1 MDTIPGKIWD
11 SEVVVARVS
20 SSLSAFYSQS
30 RETSSCWY
38 LLIWASQRVSV
49 WSLYSSNP
57 APLSIH
63 IGTELLKRCCSWL
76 ILRDLLASWISC
88 CAFHAR
94 SCIITHTVRIV
105 TRTKNHVLLTQLCIF
120 IVWLT
125 LQTCY
130 QLRDPRNLL
139 PTLGINQQWTNNDDY
154 LVNSFGNL
162 SWILYIKS

>member
-1 MDTIPGKIWD
+1 MDTRPGKIWD

-63 IGTELLKRCCSWL
+63 TRMGLLKRCCSWL

-88 CAFHAR
+88 CAYHAR

-105 TRTKNHVLLTQLCIF
+105 IRTKKHVLLTQLCTF

-130 QLRDPRNLL
+130 CLL
-139 PTLGINQQWTNNDDY
+139 ESCSQHWGSISNEPKMMTTLLTH
-154 LVNSFGNL
+154 LVFFL
-162 SWILYIKS
+162 EYIKS